1 MRSTRQTNARH
12 CCRVQRRGASFCSGT
27 KSRMAR
33 CRAVPDCF
41 LPSFGYRPGN
51 SVQYAL
57 AIRNFDNA
65 DKPTRL
71 NWGFIAS
78 SDNHRARPGTGY
90 KNVDRTRTQRRCI
103 LRRMAQAVSRWRPKA
118 VSRWFWSAMNY
129 ERGFGATEQERQASF
144 WTTGGLAAVHAE
156 GRSREE
162 IFDAI
167 SAAKLTAQAVCVFCF
182 GSTPKTVCRWA
193 ARPSAMARRF

>member
-1 MRSTRQTNARH
+1 M
-12 CCRVQRRGASFCSGT
+12 
-27 KSRMAR
+27 
-33 CRAVPDCF
+33 
-41 LPSFGYRPGN
+41 
-51 SVQYAL
+51 QYAL

-90 KNVDRTRTQRRCI
+90 KNVDRTRTTEAVYLEEKWRKRVFPKGNKASKP
-103 LRRMAQAVSRWRPKA
+103 LVLDRDELMA
-118 VSRWFWSAMNY
+118 
-129 ERGFGATEQERQASF
+129 RGFGATEQERQASF

-156 GRSREE
+156 GRTREE

-167 SAAKLTAQAVCVFCF
+167 K
-182 GSTPKTVCRWA
+182 
-193 ARPSAMARRF
+193 RR